1 MTSRVA
7 PRPVCCAE
15 RTGDH
20 AVIVVSGEL
29 SGAAALGRLGPFVAI
44 DTHGADEMPGPGWS
58 PLSVLLD
65 RPEVLSA
72 RIEAV
77 RESLAQRRP
86 GTPGGPAPHRVAAS
100 VAHLGLVARLL
111 APHIAGRALGLRVR
125 LDPEQVWWRDE
136 LGGPLPLSCVLDPAP
151 AEREPAVGEAVAAL
165 TEAVAGRHG
174 VGVRVAWGNVGSAAN
189 GAASQIA
196 AARPQL
202 AEAARAA
209 ADRVLADPRVDGGAL
224 RTGPGFRRRS
234 CCLIYRVFGRPEGLC
249 GDCVLA
255 G

>member
-1 MTSRVA
+1 M
-7 PRPVCCAE
+7 
-15 RTGDH
+15 
-20 AVIVVSGEL
+20 SGEL

-44 DTHGADEMPGPGWS
+44 ETHGADERPEPGWS
-58 PLSVLLD
+58 PLSVLLH
-65 RPEVLSA
+65 RPEVFEA

-86 GTPGGPAPHRVAAS
+86 VRPGAPGRPTPHRVAAS

-151 AEREPAVGEAVAAL
+151 VAREPAVGEAVARL

-174 VGVRVAWGNVGSAAN
+174 VGARVAWGNVGSAAN

-196 AARPQL
+196 GAQPRL
-202 AEAARAA
+202 APAARAA

-234 CCLIYRVFGRPEGLC
+234 CCLVYRVFGRPQGLR
-249 GDCVLA
+249 GDCVLR